1 MSWGDMDENG
11 KPISM
16 DKGRLYQRWVRNV
29 RKYGYNFDF
38 RILNAAD
45 YGAYT
50 TRKRFFGI
58 FAKNGLPIVFPQPT
72 HCKNGK
78 QDMFGR
84 LEKWRPVKEILD
96 FSDEGT
102 SIFREKPLAEKTME
116 RIYAGL
122 IKFVAGGKDAFL
134 IKYNSMSRTGKYNAP
149 GIDEPCPVVAT
160 QNSSVDTP
168 KARMFLLM
176 NQPEQ
181 LHAKTIMRLYQ
192 PITVTDLTAQ

>member
-1 MSWGDMDENG
+1 
-11 KPISM
+11 
-16 DKGRLYQRWVRNV
+16 
-29 RKYGYNFDF
+29 
-38 RILNAAD
+38 
-45 YGAYT
+45 
-50 TRKRFFGI
+50 
-58 FAKNGLPIVFPQPT
+58 
-72 HCKNGK
+72 
-78 QDMFGR
+78 
-84 LEKWRPVKEILD
+84 
-96 FSDEGT
+96 
-102 SIFREKPLAEKTME
+102 ME

-160 QNSSVDTP
+160 QNRLGVAFFQNSSVDTP